1 MKQRS
6 VNEKTLVLN
15 SSMKKLF
22 IHILLAL
29 TFFITGHAS
38 AWTIEAFNLEA
49 DIQTDGTVAITET
62 IKADFTGQLQ
72 KHGIFRDIPVQFM
85 DENNKKFK
93 TPISNIEITDANNHA
108 ISFSKSRVGSNVSL
122 KIGNANKYVK
132 QSETYIIKYN
142 ISGVL
147 NAFKEHDEF
156 YWNVTGNEWKVPIKH
171 ATAIVTLPEKSK
183 FLKAKC
189 FTGKTD
195 STAQNCEFKLNESS
209 SAAGFKTN
217 QNLKQGEDFTIVFG
231 WEKGL
236 VRLPQRQMAFDYEGW
251 AKKLQYLFLLFPL
264 WGIAR
269 NLRIRNELKP
279 HKAVIPL
286 YHPPENLGVGLIG
299 FFERGKPHTRDL
311 TALLTQLCVKGLLSI
326 KEIKPTGV
334 FKKASYEFT
343 ALPSNN
349 AKLDKEEQ
357 FVYDHLLIAPGETIS
372 LKALTK
378 KDSIFKYS
386 NYQQLLNQIK
396 KEVSHYFRASKIKP
410 LKFLGSVFLFSSI
423 FFGAIIFSVLAK
435 SALPILFFITGAVAT
450 FALPQF
456 DKKGQL
462 LKHDIRGYKL
472 FLNTADKER
481 INWSEAQN
489 IFEGNL
495 PYAIA
500 LNMTDKW
507 AKVFDDKIQP
517 PEWFEGQNI
526 SNLSSLERG
535 ITRSASRAIVSSAPR
550 STSSSRGSSGF
561 SRGGRSGGGFGG
573 GGGGSW

>member
-1 MKQRS
+1 MNKIFVRIS
-6 VNEKTLVLN
+6 FA
-15 SSMKKLF
+15 F
-22 IHILLAL
+22 IFL
-29 TFFITGHAS
+29 ITGQAS
-38 AWTIEAFNLEA
+38 AWTIDEFNLEA
-49 DIQTDGTVAITET
+49 DIQADGTVAITET
-62 IKADFTGQLQ
+62 IKANFAGQLQ
-72 KHGIFRDIPVQFM
+72 KHGIFRDIPIQFV
-85 DENNKKFK
+85 DENDKKFK
-93 TPISNIEITDANNHA
+93 TPISHIQITDEQSQSRN
-108 ISFSKSRVGSNVSL
+108 FSKSRVGSNVSL
-122 KIGNANKYVK
+122 KIGDANKTVK

-142 ISGVL
+142 ITGVL
-147 NAFKEHDEF
+147 NAFDAHDEF
-156 YWNVTGNEWKVPIKH
+156 NWNVTGNEWEAPINY
-171 ATAIVTLPEKSK
+171 ATARVTLPEKSE

-189 FTGKTD
+189 FTGQTG
-195 STAQNCEFKLNESS
+195 STQQNCEFKLNDNSS
-209 SAAGFKTN
+209 MVGFKTN
-217 QNLKQGEDFTIVFG
+217 QNLKRGEGLTLVFG

-236 VRLPQRQMAFDYEGW
+236 VSIPERQMEFDYEGW

-269 NLRIRNELKP
+269 NIRIRNELKP

-299 FFERGKPHTRDL
+299 YFERGKPHTRDL

-326 KEIKPTGV
+326 KEIKPAGA
-334 FKKASYEFT
+334 FKKVSYEFT
-343 ALPSNN
+343 ALPANN

-357 FVYDHLLIAPGETIS
+357 FVYDHIVVAPGETLS
-372 LKALTK
+372 LNVLIK
-378 KDSIFKYS
+378 KNNSIFKYP
-386 NYQQLLNQIK
+386 NYQQLLRQIK
-396 KEVSHYFRASKIKP
+396 TEVSHYLRASKMKP
-410 LKFLGSVFLFSSI
+410 LKFLGGVFLFSFL
-423 FFGAIIFSVLAK
+423 FFGVIIVSGLAK
-435 SALPILFFITGAVAT
+435 SALPVLFFITGAVAT

-462 LKHDIRGYKL
+462 LKHDIKGYKL

-489 IFEGNL
+489 IFEKNL

-507 AKVFDDKIQP
+507 AKVFGDKIQA

-526 SNLSSLERG
+526 ANLNSLEKG

-550 STSSSRGSSGF
+550 STSSSRRSSGF
-561 SRGGRSGGGFGG
+561 SSRGSSGGGFGG